1 MLTAEAERIAEIR
14 RENRGDM
21 KIFRQNSVAIYMWL
35 IVVAGTAS
43 VLYAAYSLPRG
54 IIDGYF
60 LLLTL
65 ITAVLGSRIAIRIPA
80 ISGNIT
86 LEDTFVFIAL
96 LLYGGEAAV
105 MIGALAGICSAL
117 RISRKVRTVAF
128 GSASLA
134 CSVFTTAT
142 VLKFIFGSTTN
153 LMKSGASLAIIALC
167 VMGMVQYLLHTG
179 IGSIASA
186 LKSNERLW
194 YMWSRNFLWISI
206 SYFAGAA
213 GAGFIVSSLGTVRF
227 WAFLVCIPIIV
238 IVYFSYDRYM
248 REVKASARHAEEA
261 ERRRAESE
269 RQRAEQAERHV
280 LELNNY
286 IAEQERISRVLEE
299 TKDHFRHAAFHDS
312 LTGLPNRAMF
322 TELLKAEI
330 ESSERLDG
338 HMFAVLFLDLDRFKN
353 INDSLG
359 HTHGDLLLVAF
370 AERLERTLRPVDTL
384 ARFGGDEFAIL
395 LSGMTDAT
403 DAVRVAQ
410 RIQDELSQPF
420 VLDKNS
426 AFATASI
433 GIALSSSGYDRAD
446 DILRDADIA
455 MYRAKENGKARYEV
469 FDQGMHARAV
479 SRLQLESDLR
489 QAIEQKEFCV
499 YYQPIVCLQTGRL
512 SGFEALVRWNHP
524 RRGIVS
530 PADFIPVAEET
541 GLIVPI
547 GQWVLNE
554 ACSHIR
560 QWQIDSPSHRSLSLS
575 VNLSAR
581 QVAQPDLLERI
592 KAALEASQL
601 NPHCLKLEITES
613 VVMENAEAAALMFK
627 QLRSLGVQLSIDD
640 FGTGY
645 SSLSYLHRFPLN
657 YLKIDRSFVMRLTT
671 DNDNAIVRTIST
683 LARNLGMEVIAEGVE
698 TEEQYQQLKMLG
710 CEYGQGYLFSRP
722 VENDGVE
729 HLLAQDARRDT
740 EPDINLEQHGEDVI
754 VSARL
759 VV

>member
-1 MLTAEAERIAEIR
+1 
-14 RENRGDM
+14 M
-21 KIFRQNSVAIYMWL
+21 KSLRQHSTNIYMWL
-35 IVVAGTAS
+35 IVTAGMVS
-43 VLYAAYSLPRG
+43 VLYAAITLPTG

-65 ITAVLGSRIAIRIPA
+65 ITAVLGSRIAIRIPK

-105 MIGALAGICSAL
+105 MIAALAGICSAL

-128 GSASLA
+128 ASAALA
-134 CSVFTTAT
+134 CSVFTTAA
-142 VLKFIFGSTTN
+142 VLKLTFGSTTN
-153 LMKSGASLAIIALC
+153 LLKNGASLAIIALC
-167 VMGMVQYLLHTG
+167 VMGMVQYLVHTI
-179 IGSIASA
+179 IGAISAA
-186 LKSNERLW
+186 LKNNESIWR
-194 YMWSRNFLWISI
+194 MWTRNFLWISI
-206 SYFAGAA
+206 SYFAGAG
-213 GAGFIVSSLGTVRF
+213 GAGFIVSSLGTARF
-227 WAFLVCIPIIV
+227 WAFLVCIPIII

-261 ERRRAESE
+261 ERARAELE
-269 RQRAEQAERHV
+269 HQRAEQAERHV
-280 LELNNY
+280 HELNNY

-299 TKDHFRHAAFHDS
+299 TKEHFRHAAFHDS

-330 ESSERLDG
+330 ESSSRSNG
-338 HMFAVLFLDLDRFKN
+338 HKFAVLFLDLDRFKN
-353 INDSLG
+353 VNDSLG

-395 LSGMTDAT
+395 LSGMNDAT

-420 VLDKNS
+420 MLDKNS
-426 AFATASI
+426 ASATASI

-455 MYRAKENGKARYEV
+455 MYRAKENGKARYEL

-489 QAIEQKEFCV
+489 QAIEKKEFAV
-499 YYQPIVCLQTGRL
+499 YYQPIVALPTGRL
-512 SGFEALVRWNHP
+512 AGFEALVRWNHP
-524 RRGIVS
+524 RHGLVQ
-530 PADFIPVAEET
+530 PGDFIPVAEET

-554 ACSHIR
+554 ACAQVR
-560 QWQIDSPSHRSLSLS
+560 QWQLDSPTHRALSLS

-581 QVAQPDLLERI
+581 QVAQPNLLDRI
-592 KAALEASQL
+592 KEALDNSKL

-657 YLKIDRSFVMRLTT
+657 YLKIDRSFVSRLTT

-683 LARNLGMEVIAEGVE
+683 LARNLGMEVIAEGIE

-722 VENDGVE
+722 VDNTGVQ
-729 HLLAQDARRDT
+729 HLLAQDAHRDT
-740 EPDINLEQHGEDVI
+740 EPDLNLVEATGDEAAVI
-754 VSARL
+754 YSM
-759 VV
+759 

>member
-1 MLTAEAERIAEIR
+1 MKKLTPI
-14 RENRGDM
+14 
-21 KIFRQNSVAIYMWL
+21 SVFMWS
-35 IVVAGTAS
+35 VVAAGAAA
-43 VLYAAYSLPRG
+43 VLYSAYALPHG

-60 LLLTL
+60 LLLML
-65 ITAVLGSRIAIRIPA
+65 ITAVIGSRIAIRIPQ
-80 ISGNIT
+80 INVNIT
-86 LEDTFVFIAL
+86 VDDTFVFIAL
-96 LLYGGEAAV
+96 LRYGAEAAV
-105 MIGALAGICSAL
+105 IIGALAGVCSAL

-128 GSASLA
+128 GSAALA
-134 CSVFTTAT
+134 CAVFATAS
-142 VLKFIFGSTTN
+142 VLKYTFGATAGLLT
-153 LMKSGASLAIIALC
+153 SGASLAIIALC
-167 VMGMVQYLLHTG
+167 LMGMIQYMVHTG
-179 IGSIASA
+179 LGATATA
-186 LKSNERLW
+186 LKAGESIWR
-194 YMWSRNFLWISI
+194 MWSRNFLWISI

-213 GAGFIVSSLGTVRF
+213 GAGFIVSSLGTTRL
-227 WAFLVCIPIIV
+227 WAFLICIPIII

-261 ERRRAESE
+261 ERARAELE
-269 RQRAEQAERHV
+269 HQRAEQAEKHV
-280 LELNNY
+280 QELNNY

-299 TKDHFRHAAFHDS
+299 TKEHFRHAAFHDS

-330 ESSERLDG
+330 ESSSHRDA

-395 LSGMTDAT
+395 ITGMADAT
-403 DAVRVAQ
+403 DAVRIAQ
-410 RIQDELSQPF
+410 RIQEELSEPF

-433 GIALSSSGYDRAD
+433 GIALSSSGYDRPE

-455 MYRAKENGKARYEV
+455 MYRAKENGKARYEM
-469 FDQGMHARAV
+469 FDHGMHARAV

-489 QAIEQKEFCV
+489 QAIENKEFCV
-499 YYQPIVCLQTGRL
+499 YYQPIVSLETGRL
-512 SGFEALVRWNHP
+512 AGFEALVRWNHP
-524 RRGIVS
+524 RRGLVS

-554 ACSHIR
+554 ACVHVR
-560 QWQIDSPSHRSLSLS
+560 QWQLDSPSHRALSLS

-581 QVAQPDLLERI
+581 QVAQPDLLDRI
-592 KAALEASQL
+592 KEALAASKL

-613 VVMENAEAAALMFK
+613 VVMENAEAAVLMFK

-657 YLKIDRSFVMRLTT
+657 YLKIDRSFVTRLTT

-683 LARNLGMEVIAEGVE
+683 LARNLGMEVIAEGIE
-698 TEEQYQQLKMLG
+698 TEEQHQQLKMLG
-710 CEYGQGYLFSRP
+710 CEYGQGFLFSRP
-722 VENDGVE
+722 VNNDRVP
-729 HLLAQDARRDT
+729 HLLAQDAQRDLD
-740 EPDINLEQHGEDVI
+740 PDLNLDHAEDK
-754 VSARL
+754 VSVAYSM
-759 VV
+759 

>member
-1 MLTAEAERIAEIR
+1 
-14 RENRGDM
+14 
-21 KIFRQNSVAIYMWL
+21 MWL
-35 IVVAGTAS
+35 VVAVGATIS
-43 VLYAAYSLPRG
+43 VYSALTIPPAT
-54 IIDGYF
+54 IDGYF

-65 ITAVLGSRIAIRIPA
+65 VTAVIGSRIAIRIPQTNV
-80 ISGNIT
+80 NIT
-86 LEDTFVFIAL
+86 VDDTFVFIAL

-128 GSASLA
+128 GSAALA
-134 CSVFTTAT
+134 CAVYTTAA
-142 VLKFIFGSTTN
+142 VLKVALGPTPTLLN
-153 LMKSGASLAIIALC
+153 SGPSVAITALC
-167 VMGMVQYLLHTG
+167 LMGLVQYLVHTG
-179 IGSIASA
+179 IGASASA
-186 LKSNERLW
+186 LKANESIWL
-194 YMWSRNFLWISI
+194 MWRRNFLWMSI

-213 GAGFIVSSLGTVRF
+213 GAGFIVSSLGTARF
-227 WAFLVCIPIIV
+227 WAFLICIPIII

-248 REVKASARHAEEA
+248 REVKASARQAEEA
-261 ERRRAESE
+261 ERARAEIE
-269 RQRAEQAERHV
+269 RERAEQAERHV
-280 LELNNY
+280 HELNNY

-299 TKDHFRHAAFHDS
+299 TKEHFRHAAFHDS

-330 ESSERLDG
+330 ETHKRLDD

-410 RIQDELSQPF
+410 RIQEELTQPF
-420 VLDKNS
+420 SLDKNS

-433 GIALSSSGYDRAD
+433 GIALSSTGYERPE

-455 MYRAKENGKARYEV
+455 MYRAKENGKARYEM
-469 FDQGMHARAV
+469 FDHGMHARAV

-489 QAIEQKEFCV
+489 QAIEKEEFCV
-499 YYQPIVCLQTGRL
+499 YYQPIVSLQTGRL
-512 SGFEALVRWNHP
+512 AGFEALVRWNHP
-524 RRGIVS
+524 RHGLVS

-547 GQWVLNE
+547 GEWVLNE
-554 ACSHIR
+554 ACTRIR
-560 QWQIDSPSHRSLSLS
+560 QWQLNSPSHRSLGLS

-581 QVAQPDLLERI
+581 QVAQPDLLEWI
-592 KAALEASQL
+592 KKALDKSKL
-601 NPHCLKLEITES
+601 SPNCLKLEITES

-657 YLKIDRSFVMRLTT
+657 YLKIDRSFVTRLTE
-671 DNDNAIVRTIST
+671 NDNAIVRTIST
-683 LARNLGMEVIAEGVE
+683 LARNLGMEVIAEGIE
-698 TEEQYQQLKMLG
+698 TEEQYQQLKALG
-710 CEYGQGYLFSRP
+710 CEFGQGYLFSRP
-722 VENDGVE
+722 VDNRAVL
-729 HLLAQDARRDT
+729 HLLAQDARRDA
-740 EPDINLEQHGEDVI
+740 EPVLNLDPDSEDAATLAY
-754 VSARL
+754 SM
-759 VV
+759 

>member
-1 MLTAEAERIAEIR
+1 MWTVVTAGAAC
-14 RENRGDM
+14 
-21 KIFRQNSVAIYMWL
+21 
-35 IVVAGTAS
+35 
-43 VLYAAYSLPRG
+43 VLYATYKLQVG
-54 IIDGYF
+54 VIDGYF

-65 ITAVLGSRIAIRIPA
+65 ITAVLGSRIAIRIPK
-80 ISGNIT
+80 ISANIT

-105 MIGALAGICSAL
+105 MIGALAGICAAL

-128 GSASLA
+128 GSSALA
-134 CSVFTTAT
+134 VSVMTTAT
-142 VLKFIFGSTTN
+142 VLKLVFGSTTN
-153 LMKSGASLAIIALC
+153 LLNNGSSMAIISLC
-167 VMGMVQYLLHTG
+167 VMGLVQYLVHTG
-179 IGSIASA
+179 LGSIASA
-186 LKSNERLW
+186 LKVGESLW
-194 YMWSRNFLWISI
+194 HMWTRNFLWISI

-213 GAGFIVSSLGTVRF
+213 GAGFIVSSLGTARF
-227 WAFLVCIPIIV
+227 WAFLICIPIIV

-261 ERRRAESE
+261 ERARAELE
-269 RQRAEQAERHV
+269 HQRAEQAEKHV
-280 LELNNY
+280 QELNNY

-299 TKDHFRHAAFHDS
+299 TKEHFRHAAFHDS

-330 ESSERLDG
+330 ESSNRRND

-370 AERLERTLRPVDTL
+370 AERLERTLRPIDTL

-433 GIALSSSGYDRAD
+433 GIALSSSGYDRPD

-455 MYRAKENGKARYEV
+455 MYRAKENGKARYEL
-469 FDQGMHARAV
+469 FDHGMHARAV

-499 YYQPIVCLQTGRL
+499 YYQPIISLQTGRL
-512 SGFEALVRWNHP
+512 AGFEALVRWNHP
-524 RRGIVS
+524 RRGLVA

-554 ACSHIR
+554 ACAQVR

-581 QVAQPDLLERI
+581 QVAQPDLLQRI
-592 KAALEASQL
+592 KDALETSKL

-613 VVMENAEAAALMFK
+613 VVMENAEAAAQMFK

-683 LARNLGMEVIAEGVE
+683 LARNLGMEVIAEGIE
-698 TEEQYQQLKMLG
+698 TEEQFQQLKMLG

-722 VENDGVE
+722 VGNDGVE
-729 HLLAQDARRDT
+729 HLLAQDSKRDR
-740 EPDINLEQHGEDVI
+740 EIDLNLDQTADEF
-754 VSARL
+754 S
-759 VV
+759 VVYSM

>member
-1 MLTAEAERIAEIR
+1 
-14 RENRGDM
+14 
-21 KIFRQNSVAIYMWL
+21 MWT
-35 IVVAGTAS
+35 VVAGGAAAC
-43 VLYAAYSLPRG
+43 LYAAYTLPHG
-54 IIDGYF
+54 IVDEYF

-65 ITAVLGSRIAIRIPA
+65 VTAVIGSRIAIRIPQ
-80 ISGNIT
+80 INLNIT
-86 LEDTFVFIAL
+86 VDDTFVFIAL
-96 LLYGGEAAV
+96 LIYGGESAV
-105 MIGALAGICSAL
+105 LIGALTGVCSAL
-117 RISRKVRTVAF
+117 RISRKPRTVAF
-128 GSASLA
+128 GGGAVA
-134 CSVFTTAT
+134 CAVFITAA
-142 VLKFIFGSTTN
+142 VLTLTFGSPTA
-153 LMKSGASLAIIALC
+153 LFSFGPSMAIIGLC
-167 VMGMVQYLLHTG
+167 LMGVVQYLAHTG
-179 IGSIASA
+179 MGAMASA
-186 LKSNERLW
+186 LKANESLW

-213 GAGFIVSSLGTVRF
+213 GAGFIVSSIGTARF
-227 WAFLVCIPIIV
+227 WAFLVCIPIII

-261 ERRRAESE
+261 ERARAEAE
-269 RQRAEQAERHV
+269 HERAEQAERHV
-280 LELNNY
+280 QELNAY

-299 TKDHFRHAAFHDS
+299 TKEHFRHAAFHDS

-322 TELLKAEI
+322 TELLKAEM
-330 ESSERLDG
+330 ESSKRRNDHL
-338 HMFAVLFLDLDRFKN
+338 FAVLFLDLDRFKN

-370 AERLERTLRPVDTL
+370 AERLERALRPVDTL

-395 LSGMTDAT
+395 LSGMHDAT

-410 RIQDELSQPF
+410 RISEELSQPF

-433 GIALSSSGYDRAD
+433 GIALSSSGYDRPE
-446 DILRDADIA
+446 DILRDADTA

-469 FDQGMHARAV
+469 FDHAMHARAV

-489 QAIEQKEFCV
+489 QAVEQKEFCV
-499 YYQPIVCLQTGRL
+499 YYQPIVSLETGRL
-512 SGFEALVRWNHP
+512 AGFEALVRWNHP
-524 RRGIVS
+524 RRGLVS

-547 GQWVLNE
+547 GEWVLLE
-554 ACSHIR
+554 ACKHIR
-560 QWQIDSPSHRSLSLS
+560 ECQTAFPSHRSLSLS

-581 QVAQPDLLERI
+581 QVAQSDLLDRI
-592 KAALEASQL
+592 KEALAISKL

-657 YLKIDRSFVMRLTT
+657 YLKIDRSFVSRLTT

-683 LARNLGMEVIAEGVE
+683 LARNLGMEVIAEGIE
-698 TEEQYQQLKMLG
+698 TEEQYQQLRMLG
-710 CEYGQGYLFSRP
+710 CEYGQGYLFSQP
-722 VENDGVE
+722 VHQEGVL
-729 HLLAQDARRDT
+729 HLLWQDAHRDENPGLDLPSTRT
-740 EPDINLEQHGEDVI
+740 EEDVAPAY
-754 VSARL
+754 SM
-759 VV
+759 

>member
-1 MLTAEAERIAEIR
+1 M
-14 RENRGDM
+14 
-21 KIFRQNSVAIYMWL
+21 SVYMWT
-35 IVVAGTAS
+35 VVTAGAAC
-43 VLYAAYSLPRG
+43 VLYATYKLQVG
-54 IIDGYF
+54 VIDGYF

-65 ITAVLGSRIAIRIPA
+65 ITAVLGSRIAIRIPK
-80 ISGNIT
+80 ISANIT

-105 MIGALAGICSAL
+105 MIGALAGICAAL

-128 GSASLA
+128 GSSALA
-134 CSVFTTAT
+134 VSVMTTAT
-142 VLKFIFGSTTN
+142 VLKLVFGSTTN
-153 LMKSGASLAIIALC
+153 LLNNGSSMAIISLC
-167 VMGMVQYLLHTG
+167 VMGLVQYLVHTG
-179 IGSIASA
+179 LGSIASA
-186 LKSNERLW
+186 LKVGESLW
-194 YMWSRNFLWISI
+194 HMWTRNFLWISI

-213 GAGFIVSSLGTVRF
+213 GAGFIVSSLGTARF
-227 WAFLVCIPIIV
+227 WAFLICIPIIV

-261 ERRRAESE
+261 ERARAELE
-269 RQRAEQAERHV
+269 HQRAEQAEKHV
-280 LELNNY
+280 QELNNY

-299 TKDHFRHAAFHDS
+299 TKEHFRHAAFHDS

-330 ESSERLDG
+330 ESSNRRND

-370 AERLERTLRPVDTL
+370 AERLERTLRPIDTL

-395 LSGMTDAT
+395 LSGMTDAP

-433 GIALSSSGYDRAD
+433 GIALSSSGYDRPD

-455 MYRAKENGKARYEV
+455 MYRAKENGKARYEL
-469 FDQGMHARAV
+469 FDHGMHARAV

-499 YYQPIVCLQTGRL
+499 YYQPIISLQTGRL
-512 SGFEALVRWNHP
+512 AGFEALVRWNHP
-524 RRGIVS
+524 RRGLVA

-554 ACSHIR
+554 ACAQVR

-581 QVAQPDLLERI
+581 QVAQPDLLQRI
-592 KAALEASQL
+592 KDALETSKL

-613 VVMENAEAAALMFK
+613 VVMENAEAAAQMFK

-683 LARNLGMEVIAEGVE
+683 LARNLGMEVIAEGIE
-698 TEEQYQQLKMLG
+698 TEEQFQQLKMLG

-722 VENDGVE
+722 VSNDGVE
-729 HLLAQDARRDT
+729 HLLAQDSKRDR
-740 EPDINLEQHGEDVI
+740 EIDLNLDQTADEF
-754 VSARL
+754 S
-759 VV
+759 VVYSM

>member
-1 MLTAEAERIAEIR
+1 MWTVVTAGAAC
-14 RENRGDM
+14 
-21 KIFRQNSVAIYMWL
+21 
-35 IVVAGTAS
+35 
-43 VLYAAYSLPRG
+43 VLYATYKLQVG
-54 IIDGYF
+54 VIDGYF

-65 ITAVLGSRIAIRIPA
+65 ITAVLGSRIAIRIPK
-80 ISGNIT
+80 ISANIT

-105 MIGALAGICSAL
+105 MIGALAGICAAL

-128 GSASLA
+128 GSSALA
-134 CSVFTTAT
+134 VSVMTTAT
-142 VLKFIFGSTTN
+142 VLKLVFGSTTN
-153 LMKSGASLAIIALC
+153 LLNNGSSMAIISLC
-167 VMGMVQYLLHTG
+167 VMGLVQYLVHTG
-179 IGSIASA
+179 LGSIASA
-186 LKSNERLW
+186 LKVGESLW
-194 YMWSRNFLWISI
+194 HMWTRNFLWISI

-213 GAGFIVSSLGTVRF
+213 GAGFIVSSLGTARF
-227 WAFLVCIPIIV
+227 WAFLICIPIIV

-261 ERRRAESE
+261 ERARAELE
-269 RQRAEQAERHV
+269 HQRAEQAEKHV
-280 LELNNY
+280 QELNNY

-299 TKDHFRHAAFHDS
+299 TKEHFRHAAFHDS

-330 ESSERLDG
+330 ESSNRRND

-370 AERLERTLRPVDTL
+370 AERLERTLRPIDTL

-433 GIALSSSGYDRAD
+433 GIALSSSGYDRPD

-455 MYRAKENGKARYEV
+455 MYRAKENGKARYEL
-469 FDQGMHARAV
+469 FDHGMHARAV

-499 YYQPIVCLQTGRL
+499 YYQPIISLQTGRL
-512 SGFEALVRWNHP
+512 AGFEALVRWNHP
-524 RRGIVS
+524 RRGLVA

-554 ACSHIR
+554 ACVQVR

-581 QVAQPDLLERI
+581 QVAQPDLLQRI
-592 KAALEASQL
+592 KDALETSKL

-613 VVMENAEAAALMFK
+613 VVMENAEAAAQMFK

-683 LARNLGMEVIAEGVE
+683 LARNLGMEVIAEGIE
-698 TEEQYQQLKMLG
+698 TEEQFQQLKMLG

-722 VENDGVE
+722 VSNDGVE
-729 HLLAQDARRDT
+729 HLLAQDSKRDR
-740 EPDINLEQHGEDVI
+740 EIDLNLDQTADEF
-754 VSARL
+754 S
-759 VV
+759 VVYSM

>member
-1 MLTAEAERIAEIR
+1 
-14 RENRGDM
+14 
-21 KIFRQNSVAIYMWL
+21 
-35 IVVAGTAS
+35 
-43 VLYAAYSLPRG
+43 
-54 IIDGYF
+54 
-60 LLLTL
+60 
-65 ITAVLGSRIAIRIPA
+65 
-80 ISGNIT
+80 
-86 LEDTFVFIAL
+86 
-96 LLYGGEAAV
+96 
-105 MIGALAGICSAL
+105 
-117 RISRKVRTVAF
+117 
-128 GSASLA
+128 
-134 CSVFTTAT
+134 
-142 VLKFIFGSTTN
+142 
-153 LMKSGASLAIIALC
+153 
-167 VMGMVQYLLHTG
+167 
-179 IGSIASA
+179 
-186 LKSNERLW
+186 
-194 YMWSRNFLWISI
+194 
-206 SYFAGAA
+206 
-213 GAGFIVSSLGTVRF
+213 
-227 WAFLVCIPIIV
+227 
-238 IVYFSYDRYM
+238 
-248 REVKASARHAEEA
+248 
-261 ERRRAESE
+261 
-269 RQRAEQAERHV
+269 
-280 LELNNY
+280 
-286 IAEQERISRVLEE
+286 QERISRVLEE
-299 TKDHFRHAAFHDS
+299 TKEHFRHAAFHDS

-330 ESSERLDG
+330 ESSKRLKD

-370 AERLERTLRPVDTL
+370 AERLEKALRPVDTL

-403 DAVRVAQ
+403 DTVRVAQ

-433 GIALSSSGYDRAD
+433 GIALSSSGYDRPE
-446 DILRDADIA
+446 DILRDADTA
-455 MYRAKENGKARYEV
+455 MYRAKENGKARYEL
-469 FDQGMHARAV
+469 FDHGMHARAV

-489 QAIEQKEFCV
+489 QAVEQKQFTV
-499 YYQPIVCLQTGRL
+499 YYQPIVNLQTGRL

-524 RRGIVS
+524 RRGLVS
-530 PADFIPVAEET
+530 PLDFIPVAEET

-554 ACSHIR
+554 ACKHIR
-560 QWQIDSPSHRSLSLS
+560 QCQIYSPSHRSLSLS

-581 QVAQPDLLERI
+581 QVAQPDLLEQI
-592 KAALEASQL
+592 KKALETSKL

-683 LARNLGMEVIAEGVE
+683 LARNLGMEVIAEGIE

-722 VENDGVE
+722 VDNDGVR
-729 HLLAQDARRDT
+729 HLLTQDAKRDL
-740 EPDINLEQHGEDVI
+740 EPDLDLAQTTDDK
-754 VSARL
+754 VSVTYAM
-759 VV
+759 

>member
-1 MLTAEAERIAEIR
+1 
-14 RENRGDM
+14 M
-21 KIFRQNSVAIYMWL
+21 KKPTPITVYMWT
-35 IVVAGTAS
+35 VVAAGAACC
-43 VLYAAYSLPRG
+43 LYAAYTLPRG
-54 IIDGYF
+54 IIDGY
-60 LLLTL
+60 LLLLML
-65 ITAVLGSRIAIRIPA
+65 ITAVIGSRIAIRIPQ
-80 ISGNIT
+80 INVNIT
-86 LEDTFVFIAL
+86 VDDTFVFIAML
-96 LLYGGEAAV
+96 HYGGEAAV
-105 MIGALAGICSAL
+105 IIGALAGVCSAL
-117 RISRKVRTVAF
+117 RISRRVRTVAF
-128 GSASLA
+128 GSAALA
-134 CSVFTTAT
+134 CAVFATAM
-142 VLKFIFGSTTN
+142 VLKLAFGSTTGLLKN
-153 LMKSGASLAIIALC
+153 EASLAIIALC
-167 VMGMVQYLLHTG
+167 LMGMVQYLVHTG
-179 IGSIASA
+179 LGATASA
-186 LKSNERLW
+186 LKANVSVW
-194 YMWSRNFLWISI
+194 HMWSRNFLWISI

-213 GAGFIVSSLGTVRF
+213 GAGFIVSSLGTARF
-227 WAFLVCIPIIV
+227 WAFLVCIPIII

-261 ERRRAESE
+261 ERARAELE
-269 RQRAEQAERHV
+269 HQRAEQAEKHV
-280 LELNNY
+280 QELNNY

-299 TKDHFRHAAFHDS
+299 TKEHFRHAAFHDS

-330 ESSERLDG
+330 ESSSRSTD
-338 HMFAVLFLDLDRFKN
+338 HTFAVLFLDLDRFKN

-433 GIALSSSGYDRAD
+433 GIAFSSSGYDRPD

-469 FDQGMHARAV
+469 FDHGMHARAV

-489 QAIEQKEFCV
+489 QAIENKEFCV
-499 YYQPIVCLQTGRL
+499 YYQPIVSLQTGRL
-512 SGFEALVRWNHP
+512 AGFEALVRWNHP
-524 RRGIVS
+524 RRGLVS

-554 ACSHIR
+554 ACAHVR

-581 QVAQPDLLERI
+581 QVAQPDLLDRI
-592 KAALEASQL
+592 KAALETSKL

-657 YLKIDRSFVMRLTT
+657 YLKIDRSFVTRLTT

-683 LARNLGMEVIAEGVE
+683 LARNLGMEVIAEGIE

-710 CEYGQGYLFSRP
+710 CEYGQGFLFSRP
-722 VENDGVE
+722 VDNASVR
-729 HLLAQDARRDT
+729 HLLTQDARRDL
-740 EPDINLEQHGEDVI
+740 EPDLNLNHTEDD
-754 VSARL
+754 VSVAYSM
-759 VV
+759 

>member
-1 MLTAEAERIAEIR
+1 MWSI
-14 RENRGDM
+14 
-21 KIFRQNSVAIYMWL
+21 VA
-35 IVVAGTAS
+35 AGTAL
-43 VLYAAYSLPRG
+43 VLYSAVTLPAG

-65 ITAVLGSRIAIRIPA
+65 VTAVIGSRIAIRIPR
-80 ISGNIT
+80 INLNIT
-86 LEDTFVFIAL
+86 VDDTFVFITL
-96 LLYGGEAAV
+96 LLYGGQAAV
-105 MIGALAGICSAL
+105 ILGALAGICSAL

-128 GSASLA
+128 GSGALA
-134 CSVFTTAT
+134 CAVFATAT
-142 VLKFIFGSTTN
+142 VLKLAFGSTTN
-153 LMKSGASLAIIALC
+153 LLNSGASFATIALC
-167 VMGMVQYLLHTG
+167 LMGLVQYLVHTG
-179 IGSIASA
+179 IGATASA
-186 LKSNERLW
+186 LRANESIW
-194 YMWSRNFLWISI
+194 HMWSRNFLWISI

-213 GAGFIVSSLGTVRF
+213 GAGFIVNSLGTTRF
-227 WAFLVCIPIIV
+227 WAFLVCIPIII

-261 ERRRAESE
+261 ERARAELE
-269 RQRAEQAERHV
+269 HQRAEQAEKHV
-280 LELNNY
+280 AELNNY

-299 TKDHFRHAAFHDS
+299 TKEHFRHAAFHDS

-330 ESSERLDG
+330 ESSNRRNEY
-338 HMFAVLFLDLDRFKN
+338 MFAVLFLDLDRFKN

-410 RIQDELSQPF
+410 RIQDELNQPF

-426 AFATASI
+426 ASATASI

-469 FDQGMHARAV
+469 FDHGMHARAV

-499 YYQPIVCLQTGRL
+499 YYQPIVSLQTGRL
-512 SGFEALVRWNHP
+512 AGFEALVRWNHP
-524 RRGIVS
+524 RRGLVS
-530 PADFIPVAEET
+530 PVDFIPVAEET

-554 ACSHIR
+554 ACAHVR

-581 QVAQPDLLERI
+581 QVAQPDLLNRI
-592 KAALEASQL
+592 KEALETSRL

-613 VVMENAEAAALMFK
+613 VVMENAEAAAQMFK

-657 YLKIDRSFVMRLTT
+657 YLKIDRSFVSRLTT

-683 LARNLGMEVIAEGVE
+683 LARNLGMEVIAEGIE
-698 TEEQYQQLKMLG
+698 TEEQFQQLKILG

-722 VENDGVE
+722 VGNEGVE
-729 HLLAQDARRDT
+729 HLLAQDSRRDT
-740 EPDINLEQHGEDVI
+740 ESDLNLDHLEDEFSVAY
-754 VSARL
+754 SM
-759 VV
+759 

>member
-1 MLTAEAERIAEIR
+1 
-14 RENRGDM
+14 M
-21 KIFRQNSVAIYMWL
+21 KSLRQHSASIYMWA
-35 IVVAGTAS
+35 VVAAGLGC
-43 VLYAAYSLPRG
+43 VLYSAFTLPHG

-65 ITAVLGSRIAIRIPA
+65 VTAVIGSRIAIRIPQ
-80 ISGNIT
+80 INVNIT
-86 LEDTFVFIAL
+86 VDDTFVFIAL

-128 GSASLA
+128 GSAALA
-134 CSVFTTAT
+134 CAVLATAT
-142 VLKFIFGSTTN
+142 VLKFAFGSTTHLVN
-153 LMKSGASLAIIALC
+153 SGASLAIMALC
-167 VMGMVQYLLHTG
+167 VMGLVQYLVHTILG
-179 IGSIASA
+179 ATATA
-186 LKSNERLW
+186 LKNNESVWR
-194 YMWSRNFLWISI
+194 MWTRNFLWMSI
-206 SYFAGAA
+206 SYFVGAG
-213 GAGFIVSSLGTVRF
+213 GAGFIVNSLGTARF
-227 WAFLVCIPIIV
+227 WAFLVCIPIII

-261 ERRRAESE
+261 ERARAELE
-269 RQRAEQAERHV
+269 HQRAEQAERHV

-330 ESSERLDG
+330 ESSNRRDD
-338 HMFAVLFLDLDRFKN
+338 HQFAVLFLDLDRFKN

-370 AERLERTLRPVDTL
+370 AERLERALRPVDTL

-395 LSGMTDAT
+395 LSGMVDAT

-420 VLDKNS
+420 VLYKNS

-433 GIALSSSGYDRAD
+433 GIALSSSGYDRPD
-446 DILRDADIA
+446 DILRDADTA
-455 MYRAKENGKARYEV
+455 MYRAKENGKARYEL

-489 QAIEQKEFCV
+489 QAIENKEFAV
-499 YYQPIVCLQTGRL
+499 YYQPIVALPTGRL
-512 SGFEALVRWNHP
+512 AGFEALVRWNHP
-524 RRGIVS
+524 RRGLVS
-530 PADFIPVAEET
+530 PGDFIPVAEET

-554 ACSHIR
+554 ACAQVR
-560 QWQIDSPSHRSLSLS
+560 QWQLDSPSHRSLSLS

-581 QVAQPDLLERI
+581 QVAQPDLLDRI
-592 KAALEASQL
+592 KEALATSRL

-657 YLKIDRSFVMRLTT
+657 YLKIDRSFVSRLTT

-683 LARNLGMEVIAEGVE
+683 LARNLGMEVIAEGIE

-722 VENDGVE
+722 VDSKSVH
-729 HLLAQDARRDT
+729 HLLAQDAHRDA
-740 EPDINLEQHGEDVI
+740 EPDLNLAEATSDEVALI
-754 VSARL
+754 YSM
-759 VV
+759 

>member
-1 MLTAEAERIAEIR
+1 
-14 RENRGDM
+14 M
-21 KIFRQNSVAIYMWL
+21 KSLRQHSTGIYMWA
-35 IVVAGTAS
+35 VVAAGAACC
-43 VLYAAYSLPRG
+43 LYAAVTLPAG

-60 LLLTL
+60 LLLML
-65 ITAVLGSRIAIRIPA
+65 VTAVIGSRIAIRIPR
-80 ISGNIT
+80 SNVNIT
-86 LEDTFVFIAL
+86 VDDTFLFIAL

-105 MIGALAGICSAL
+105 ITGALAGVCSAL

-128 GSASLA
+128 GSAALA
-134 CSVFTTAT
+134 CAVFATAT
-142 VLKFIFGSTTN
+142 ALRLAFGSTTTLLN
-153 LMKSGASLAIIALC
+153 GELSLAVIALC
-167 VMGMVQYLLHTG
+167 LMALVQYLVHTG
-179 IGSIASA
+179 LGATASA
-186 LKSNERLW
+186 FKANESIWR
-194 YMWSRNFLWISI
+194 MWTRNFLWMSI

-213 GAGFIVSSLGTVRF
+213 AAGFIVNSLGTARF
-227 WAFLVCIPIIV
+227 WAFLVCIPIII

-261 ERRRAESE
+261 ERARAESE
-269 RQRAEQAERHV
+269 HERAEQAERHV
-280 LELNNY
+280 QELNNY

-299 TKDHFRHAAFHDS
+299 TKEHFRHAAFHDS

-330 ESSERLDG
+330 ESSKRRNDHL
-338 HMFAVLFLDLDRFKN
+338 FAVLFLDLDRFKN

-370 AERLERTLRPVDTL
+370 AERLERALRPVDTL

-395 LSGMTDAT
+395 LSGMSDAT

-410 RIQDELSQPF
+410 RIHDELTKPF

-433 GIALSSSGYDRAD
+433 GIALSSSGYDRPE
-446 DILRDADIA
+446 DILRDADTA

-469 FDQGMHARAV
+469 FDHGMHAKAV

-489 QAIEQKEFCV
+489 QAIEEKQFCV
-499 YYQPIVCLQTGRL
+499 YYQPIVSLQTGRL

-524 RRGIVS
+524 RRGLVS

-547 GQWVLNE
+547 GEWVLHQ
-554 ACSHIR
+554 ACAQVR
-560 QWQIDSPSHRSLSLS
+560 QWQLDSPSHRSLSLS

-581 QVAQPDLLERI
+581 QVAQTDLLDRI
-592 KAALEASQL
+592 KDAFETSKL

-613 VVMENAEAAALMFK
+613 VVMENAEAATLMFK

-683 LARNLGMEVIAEGVE
+683 LARNLGMEVIAEGIE

-722 VENDGVE
+722 VDNKGVLN
-729 HLLAQDARRDT
+729 LLAQDAKRDAD
-740 EPDINLEQHGEDVI
+740 PDVDLAMASEDE
-754 VSARL
+754 VSL
-759 VV
+759 VYSM

>member
-1 MLTAEAERIAEIR
+1 
-14 RENRGDM
+14 
-21 KIFRQNSVAIYMWL
+21 MWT
-35 IVVAGTAS
+35 VVAGGAAAC
-43 VLYAAYSLPRG
+43 LYAAYTLPRG
-54 IIDGYF
+54 IVDGYF

-65 ITAVLGSRIAIRIPA
+65 VTAVIGSRIAIRIPQ
-80 ISGNIT
+80 INLNIT
-86 LEDTFVFIAL
+86 VDDTFVFIAL
-96 LLYGGEAAV
+96 LIYGGESAV
-105 MIGALAGICSAL
+105 LIGALTGVCSAL
-117 RISRKVRTVAF
+117 RISRKARTVAF
-128 GSASLA
+128 GGGAVA
-134 CSVFTTAT
+134 CAVFITAT
-142 VLKFIFGSTTN
+142 VLTLTFGSPTA
-153 LMKSGASLAIIALC
+153 LFSFGPSMAIIGLC
-167 VMGMVQYLLHTG
+167 LMGVVQYLAHTG
-179 IGSIASA
+179 MGAAASA
-186 LKSNERLW
+186 LKANESLW

-213 GAGFIVSSLGTVRF
+213 GAGFIVSSLGTARF
-227 WAFLVCIPIIV
+227 WAFLVCIPIII

-261 ERRRAESE
+261 ERARAEAE
-269 RQRAEQAERHV
+269 HERAEQAERHV
-280 LELNNY
+280 QELNAY

-299 TKDHFRHAAFHDS
+299 TKEHFRHAAFHDS

-322 TELLKAEI
+322 TELLKAEM
-330 ESSERLDG
+330 DG
-338 HMFAVLFLDLDRFKN
+338 SKRRKDHLFAVLFLDLDRFKN

-370 AERLERTLRPVDTL
+370 AERLERALRPIDTL

-395 LSGMTDAT
+395 LSGMHDAT

-410 RIQDELSQPF
+410 RISEELSQPF

-433 GIALSSSGYDRAD
+433 GIALSSSGYDRPE
-446 DILRDADIA
+446 DILRDADTA

-469 FDQGMHARAV
+469 FDHAMHARAV

-489 QAIEQKEFCV
+489 QAVEQKEFCV
-499 YYQPIVCLQTGRL
+499 YYQPIVSLETGRL
-512 SGFEALVRWNHP
+512 AGLEALVRWNHP
-524 RRGIVS
+524 RRGLVS

-547 GQWVLNE
+547 GEWVLLE
-554 ACSHIR
+554 ACKHIR
-560 QWQIDSPSHRSLSLS
+560 ECQTAFPSHRSLSLS

-581 QVAQPDLLERI
+581 QVAQSDLLDRI
-592 KAALEASQL
+592 KEALAISKL

-657 YLKIDRSFVMRLTT
+657 YLKIDRSFVSRLTT

-683 LARNLGMEVIAEGVE
+683 LARNLGMEVIAEGIE
-698 TEEQYQQLKMLG
+698 TEEQYQQLRMLG
-710 CEYGQGYLFSRP
+710 CEYGQGYLFSHP
-722 VENDGVE
+722 VNHDGVL
-729 HLLAQDARRDT
+729 HLLAQDAHRDENPALDLPST
-740 EPDINLEQHGEDVI
+740 
-754 VSARL
+754 
-759 VV
+759 

>member
-1 MLTAEAERIAEIR
+1 
-14 RENRGDM
+14 
-21 KIFRQNSVAIYMWL
+21 MWS
-35 IVVAGTAS
+35 IVGVGTAL
-43 VLYAAYSLPRG
+43 VLYSAVTLPAG
-54 IIDGYF
+54 IVDGYF

-65 ITAVLGSRIAIRIPA
+65 ITAVIGSHIAIRIPR
-80 ISGNIT
+80 INVNIT
-86 LEDTFVFIAL
+86 VEDTFVFIAL
-96 LLYGGEAAV
+96 LLYGGQAAV
-105 MIGALAGICSAL
+105 ILGALTGICCAL

-128 GSASLA
+128 GSGALA
-134 CSVFTTAT
+134 CAVFATGT
-142 VLKFIFGSTTN
+142 VLRFTFGSTTDLLN
-153 LMKSGASLAIIALC
+153 GGASLAIIALC
-167 VMGMVQYLLHTG
+167 LMGLVQYLVHTG
-179 IGSIASA
+179 IGATASA
-186 LKSNERLW
+186 LKANESIWR
-194 YMWSRNFLWISI
+194 MWSRNFLWMSI

-213 GAGFIVSSLGTVRF
+213 GAGFIVNSLGTTRF
-227 WAFLVCIPIIV
+227 WAFLVSIPIII

-261 ERRRAESE
+261 ERARAELE
-269 RQRAEQAERHV
+269 HQRAEQAEKHV
-280 LELNNY
+280 AELNNY

-299 TKDHFRHAAFHDS
+299 TKEHFRHAAFHDS

-330 ESSERLDG
+330 ESSKRRGE

-370 AERLERTLRPVDTL
+370 AERLERTLRPIDTL

-395 LSGMTDAT
+395 LSGMSDAT

-433 GIALSSSGYDRAD
+433 GIALSSSGYDRPD

-469 FDQGMHARAV
+469 FDHGMHARAV

-489 QAIEQKEFCV
+489 QAIERNEFCV
-499 YYQPIVCLQTGRL
+499 YYQPIVSLETGRL
-512 SGFEALVRWNHP
+512 AGFEALVRWNHP
-524 RRGIVS
+524 RRGLVS

-547 GQWVLNE
+547 GEWVLNE
-554 ACSHIR
+554 ACARVR

-581 QVAQPDLLERI
+581 QVAQPDLLNRI
-592 KAALEASQL
+592 KEALENSKL
-601 NPHCLKLEITES
+601 NSHCLKLEITES
-613 VVMENAEAAALMFK
+613 VVMENAEAAAQMFK

-657 YLKIDRSFVMRLTT
+657 YLKIDRSFVSRLTT

-683 LARNLGMEVIAEGVE
+683 LARNLGMEVIAEGIE
-698 TEEQYQQLKMLG
+698 TEEQFQQLKMLG

-722 VENDGVE
+722 VANEGVD
-729 HLLAQDARRDT
+729 HLLSQDSKRDI
-740 EPDINLEQHGEDVI
+740 EPELNLDHSEDELSI
-754 VSARL
+754 VYSM
-759 VV
+759 

>member
-1 MLTAEAERIAEIR
+1 
-14 RENRGDM
+14 
-21 KIFRQNSVAIYMWL
+21 MWT
-35 IVVAGTAS
+35 VVAAGIAS
-43 VLYAAYSLPRG
+43 CLYAAYTLPRG
-54 IIDGYF
+54 VIDGYF
-60 LLLTL
+60 LLLML
-65 ITAVLGSRIAIRIPA
+65 VTAVIGSRIAIRIPQ
-80 ISGNIT
+80 INVNIT
-86 LEDTFVFIAL
+86 VDDTFVFIAL

-105 MIGALAGICSAL
+105 ITGALAGICAAL
-117 RISRKVRTVAF
+117 RISRKPRTVAY
-128 GSASLA
+128 GSAALA
-134 CSVFTTAT
+134 CSVFITAT
-142 VLKFIFGSTTN
+142 VLKLAFGSTTG
-153 LMKSGASLAIIALC
+153 LLQHGGSAGIIALC
-167 VMGMVQYLLHTG
+167 VMGLVQYVVHTG
-179 IGSIASA
+179 LGAVVTA
-186 LKSNERLW
+186 LKANESIWR
-194 YMWSRNFLWISI
+194 MWSRNFLWISI

-213 GAGFIVSSLGTVRF
+213 GAGFIVSSLGTARF
-227 WAFLVCIPIIV
+227 WAFLICIPIVI

-261 ERRRAESE
+261 ERARAELE
-269 RQRAEQAERHV
+269 HQRAEQAEKHV
-280 LELNNY
+280 QELNNY

-299 TKDHFRHAAFHDS
+299 TKEHFRHAAFHDS

-330 ESSERLDG
+330 ESSSRRDD
-338 HMFAVLFLDLDRFKN
+338 HTFAVLFLDLDRFKN

-433 GIALSSSGYDRAD
+433 GIAFSSSGYDRAD

-469 FDQGMHARAV
+469 FDHGMHARAV

-489 QAIEQKEFCV
+489 QAIENKEFCV
-499 YYQPIVCLQTGRL
+499 YYQPIVSLQTGRL
-512 SGFEALVRWNHP
+512 AGFEALVRWNHP
-524 RRGIVS
+524 RRGLVS

-554 ACSHIR
+554 ACAQVR
-560 QWQIDSPSHRSLSLS
+560 QWQIDSPSHRNLSLS

-581 QVAQPDLLERI
+581 QVAQPDLLDRI
-592 KAALEASQL
+592 KEALATSKL

-657 YLKIDRSFVMRLTT
+657 YLKIDRSFVSRLTT

-683 LARNLGMEVIAEGVE
+683 LARNLGMEVIAEGIE

-710 CEYGQGYLFSRP
+710 CEYGQGFLFSRP
-722 VENDGVE
+722 VNNESVH
-729 HLLAQDARRDT
+729 HLLSQDARRDL
-740 EPDINLEQHGEDVI
+740 EPDLNLAHTDDDF
-754 VSARL
+754 SAAYSM
-759 VV
+759 

>member
-1 MLTAEAERIAEIR
+1 
-14 RENRGDM
+14 M
-21 KIFRQNSVAIYMWL
+21 KTLRQHSMSVYMWT
-35 IVVAGTAS
+35 VVAAGAAC
-43 VLYAAYSLPRG
+43 VLYATCKLQVG
-54 IIDGYF
+54 IVDGYF

-65 ITAVLGSRIAIRIPA
+65 ITAVLGSRIAIRIPK

-128 GSASLA
+128 GSAALA
-134 CSVFTTAT
+134 CSVFTTAQ
-142 VLKFIFGSTTN
+142 VLKFAFGSTTN
-153 LMKSGASLAIIALC
+153 LLNNGASLAIISLC
-167 VMGMVQYLLHTG
+167 VMGLVQYLVHTG
-179 IGSIASA
+179 LGAVVTA
-186 LKSNERLW
+186 LKANESIWR
-194 YMWSRNFLWISI
+194 MWSRNFLWISI

-213 GAGFIVSSLGTVRF
+213 GAGFIVSSLGTARF
-227 WAFLVCIPIIV
+227 WAFFVCIPIII

-261 ERRRAESE
+261 ERARAELE
-269 RQRAEQAERHV
+269 HQRAEQAERHV
-280 LELNNY
+280 HELNNY

-330 ESSERLDG
+330 ESSHRRGE

-370 AERLERTLRPVDTL
+370 AERLERTLRPIDTL

-395 LSGMTDAT
+395 VTGMTDAT

-410 RIQDELSQPF
+410 RIQDELTQPF

-426 AFATASI
+426 AFASSSI
-433 GIALSSSGYDRAD
+433 GIALSSTGYDRPD
-446 DILRDADIA
+446 DILRDADTA

-469 FDQGMHARAV
+469 FDHGIHARAV

-489 QAIEQKEFCV
+489 HAVEQKEFCV
-499 YYQPIVCLQTGRL
+499 YYQPIVSLQTGRL
-512 SGFEALVRWNHP
+512 AGFEALVRWNHP
-524 RRGIVS
+524 RRGLVS

-547 GQWVLNE
+547 GEWVLQE
-554 ACSHIR
+554 ACRHIR
-560 QWQIDSPSHRSLSLS
+560 QCQMAHPSHRSLSLS

-581 QVAQPDLLERI
+581 QVAQSDLIDRVKE
-592 KAALEASQL
+592 ALAVSKL

-627 QLRSLGVQLSIDD
+627 QLRALGVQLSIDD

-657 YLKIDRSFVMRLTT
+657 YLKIDRSFVSRLTT

-683 LARNLGMEVIAEGVE
+683 LARNLGMEVIAEGIE

-710 CEYGQGYLFSRP
+710 CEYGQGFLFSHP
-722 VENDGVE
+722 VNKDAVL
-729 HLLAQDARRDT
+729 HLLAADAHRDS
-740 EPDINLEQHGEDVI
+740 PDLAPLPAEEEID
-754 VSARL
+754 L
-759 VV
+759 VYSM

>member
-1 MLTAEAERIAEIR
+1 
-14 RENRGDM
+14 
-21 KIFRQNSVAIYMWL
+21 MWS
-35 IVVAGTAS
+35 IVGVGTAL
-43 VLYAAYSLPRG
+43 VLYSAVTLPAG
-54 IIDGYF
+54 IVDGYF

-65 ITAVLGSRIAIRIPA
+65 ITAVIGSHIAIRIPR
-80 ISGNIT
+80 INVNIT
-86 LEDTFVFIAL
+86 VEDTFVFIAL
-96 LLYGGEAAV
+96 LLYGSQAAV
-105 MIGALAGICSAL
+105 ILGALTGICCAL

-128 GSASLA
+128 GSGALA
-134 CSVFTTAT
+134 CAVFATGT
-142 VLKFIFGSTTN
+142 VLRFTFGSTTDLLN
-153 LMKSGASLAIIALC
+153 GGASLAIIALC
-167 VMGMVQYLLHTG
+167 LMGLVQYLVHTG
-179 IGSIASA
+179 IGATASA
-186 LKSNERLW
+186 LKANESIWR
-194 YMWSRNFLWISI
+194 MWSRNFLWMSI

-213 GAGFIVSSLGTVRF
+213 GAGFIVNSLGTTRF
-227 WAFLVCIPIIV
+227 WAFLVSIPIII

-261 ERRRAESE
+261 ERARAELE
-269 RQRAEQAERHV
+269 HQRAEQAEKHV
-280 LELNNY
+280 AELNNY

-299 TKDHFRHAAFHDS
+299 TKEHFRHAAFHDS

-330 ESSERLDG
+330 ESSKRRGE

-370 AERLERTLRPVDTL
+370 AERLERTLRPIDTL

-395 LSGMTDAT
+395 LSGMSDAT

-433 GIALSSSGYDRAD
+433 GIALSSSGYDRPD

-469 FDQGMHARAV
+469 FDHGMHARAV

-489 QAIEQKEFCV
+489 QAIERNEFCV
-499 YYQPIVCLQTGRL
+499 YYQPIVSLETGRL
-512 SGFEALVRWNHP
+512 AGFEALVRWNHP
-524 RRGIVS
+524 RRGLVS

-547 GQWVLNE
+547 GEWVLNE
-554 ACSHIR
+554 ACARVR

-581 QVAQPDLLERI
+581 QVAQPDLLNRI
-592 KAALEASQL
+592 KEALENSKL
-601 NPHCLKLEITES
+601 NSHCLKLEITES
-613 VVMENAEAAALMFK
+613 VVMENAEAAAQMFK

-657 YLKIDRSFVMRLTT
+657 YLKIDRSFVSRLTT

-683 LARNLGMEVIAEGVE
+683 LARNLGMEVIAEGIE
-698 TEEQYQQLKMLG
+698 TEEQFQQLKMLG

-722 VENDGVE
+722 VANEGVD
-729 HLLAQDARRDT
+729 HLLSQDSKRDI
-740 EPDINLEQHGEDVI
+740 EPELNLDHSEDELSI
-754 VSARL
+754 AYSM
-759 VV
+759 

>member
-1 MLTAEAERIAEIR
+1 
-14 RENRGDM
+14 M
-21 KIFRQNSVAIYMWL
+21 KLLRQQATGVYMWS
-35 IVVAGTAS
+35 IVALGTAS
-43 VLYAAYSLPRG
+43 VLYAVYTLPAG

-65 ITAVLGSRIAIRIPA
+65 VTAVIGSRIAIRIPR
-80 ISGNIT
+80 IKVNIT
-86 LEDTFVFIAL
+86 VDDTFIFIAL
-96 LLYGGEAAV
+96 LLYGGEAA
-105 MIGALAGICSAL
+105 IILSALTGVCSAL
-117 RISRKVRTVAF
+117 RISSKIRTVAF
-128 GSASLA
+128 SSAALAVSVFATSIALKLAFGSATGL
-134 CSVFTTAT
+134 
-142 VLKFIFGSTTN
+142 LNGDGSI
-153 LMKSGASLAIIALC
+153 AVIALC
-167 VMGMVQYLLHTG
+167 VMGLVQYLVHTG
-179 IGSIASA
+179 IGAIVSA
-186 LKSNERLW
+186 LKANESIWR
-194 YMWSRNFLWISI
+194 MWSRNFLWISI

-213 GAGFIVSSLGTVRF
+213 GAGFIVSSLGTARF

-261 ERRRAESE
+261 ERARAELE
-269 RQRAEQAERHV
+269 HERAEQAERHV
-280 LELNNY
+280 QELNNY

-299 TKDHFRHAAFHDS
+299 TKEHFRHAAFHDS

-330 ESSERLDG
+330 ENSKRHNG

-370 AERLERTLRPVDTL
+370 AERLERTLRPLDTL

-410 RIQDELSQPF
+410 RIEDELSQPF

-433 GIALSSSGYDRAD
+433 GIALSSSGYDRPE
-446 DILRDADIA
+446 DILRDADTA
-455 MYRAKENGKARYEV
+455 MYRAKENGKARYEM
-469 FDQGMHARAV
+469 FDHGMHARAV

-499 YYQPIVCLQTGRL
+499 YYQPIISLQTGRL
-512 SGFEALVRWNHP
+512 HGFEALVRWQHP
-524 RRGIVS
+524 RRGLVS

-554 ACSHIR
+554 ACAHVR

-592 KAALEASQL
+592 KEALDISKL

-683 LARNLGMEVIAEGVE
+683 LARNLGMEVIAEGIE
-698 TEEQYQQLKMLG
+698 TDEQYQQLKALG

-722 VENDGVE
+722 VDNDRVP
-729 HLLAQDARRDT
+729 HLLTQDSKRDT
-740 EPDINLEQHGEDVI
+740 EPDLNLDLHNDDE
-754 VSARL
+754 VSVAYSM
-759 VV
+759 

>member
-1 MLTAEAERIAEIR
+1 
-14 RENRGDM
+14 
-21 KIFRQNSVAIYMWL
+21 MWL
-35 IVVAGTAS
+35 VVAAGAATC
-43 VLYAAYSLPRG
+43 LFAAYNLPRG
-54 IIDGYF
+54 LIDGYF

-65 ITAVLGSRIAIRIPA
+65 ITAVIGSRIAIRIPQ
-80 ISGNIT
+80 INVNIT
-86 LEDTFVFIAL
+86 VDDTFVFIAL
-96 LLYGGEAAV
+96 LLYGGEAAIL
-105 MIGALAGICSAL
+105 IGALAGICSAL

-128 GSASLA
+128 GGGALA
-134 CSVFTTAT
+134 CV
-142 VLKFIFGSTTN
+142 VLVNYAVLQLTFGSPTALFAHGSSMAVIGLC
-153 LMKSGASLAIIALC
+153 LMGI
-167 VMGMVQYLLHTG
+167 VQYLVHTCLG
-179 IGSIASA
+179 ATASA
-186 LKSNERLW
+186 LKAGESVWR
-194 YMWSRNFLWISI
+194 MWSRNFLWISI

-213 GAGFIVSSLGTVRF
+213 GAGFIVSSLGTARF
-227 WAFLVCIPIIV
+227 WAFLVCIPIII

-261 ERRRAESE
+261 ERARAEAE
-269 RQRAEQAERHV
+269 HERAEQAERHV
-280 LELNNY
+280 QELNAY

-299 TKDHFRHAAFHDS
+299 TKEHFRHAAFHDS

-322 TELLKAEI
+322 TELLKAEM
-330 ESSERLDG
+330 ENSKRRRDP

-370 AERLERTLRPVDTL
+370 AERLERALRPVDTL

-395 LSGMTDAT
+395 LSGISDAT

-426 AFATASI
+426 AFASSSI
-433 GIALSSSGYDRAD
+433 GIALSSTGYDRPE
-446 DILRDADIA
+446 DILRDADTA

-469 FDQGMHARAV
+469 FDHGMHARAV

-489 QAIEQKEFCV
+489 QAVEQKEFCV
-499 YYQPIVCLQTGRL
+499 YYQPIVSLQTGRL
-512 SGFEALVRWNHP
+512 AGFEALVRWNHP
-524 RRGIVS
+524 RRGLVS

-547 GQWVLNE
+547 GEWVLQE
-554 ACSHIR
+554 ACRHIR
-560 QWQIDSPSHRSLSLS
+560 QCQSAHPTHRSLSLS

-581 QVAQPDLLERI
+581 QVAQPDLLDRI
-592 KAALEASQL
+592 KEALAVSKL
-601 NPHCLKLEITES
+601 DAHCLKLEITES

-627 QLRSLGVQLSIDD
+627 QLRALGVQLSIDD

-657 YLKIDRSFVMRLTT
+657 YLKIDRSFVSRLTT

-683 LARNLGMEVIAEGVE
+683 LARNLGMEVIAEGIE
-698 TEEQYQQLKMLG
+698 TEEQYQQLRLLG
-710 CEYGQGYLFSRP
+710 CEYGQGYLFSHP
-722 VENDGVE
+722 VSKEGVA
-729 HLLAQDARRDT
+729 HLVAQDAHRDSGPEAMLQPNT
-740 EPDINLEQHGEDVI
+740 AEDEI
-754 VSARL
+754 ELLYSM
-759 VV
+759 

>member
-1 MLTAEAERIAEIR
+1 
-14 RENRGDM
+14 
-21 KIFRQNSVAIYMWL
+21 MWL
-35 IVVAGTAS
+35 VIATGAAC
-43 VLYAAYSLPRG
+43 VLYAALTLPAG

-65 ITAVLGSRIAIRIPA
+65 ITAVIGSRIAIRIPQ
-80 ISGNIT
+80 INVNIT
-86 LEDTFVFIAL
+86 VDDTFVFMAL
-96 LLYGGEAAV
+96 LLYGAEAAV
-105 MIGALAGICSAL
+105 MTGALAGICSAL

-128 GSASLA
+128 GSAALA
-134 CSVFTTAT
+134 CAVFATAAVLT
-142 VLKFIFGSTTN
+142 VAFGSTTKLLN
-153 LMKSGASLAIIALC
+153 RDASIAVIALS
-167 VMGMVQYLLHTG
+167 VMGMVQYLVHTI
-179 IGSIASA
+179 IGAIASA
-186 LKSNERLW
+186 LKANETIWR
-194 YMWSRNFLWISI
+194 MWSRNFLWISI

-213 GAGFIVSSLGTVRF
+213 GAGFIVNSLGTARF
-227 WAFLVCIPIIV
+227 WAFLVCIPIII

-261 ERRRAESE
+261 ERARAEIE
-269 RQRAEQAERHV
+269 HQRAEQAERHV
-280 LELNNY
+280 QELNNY
-286 IAEQERISRVLEE
+286 ITEQERISRVLEE
-299 TKDHFRHAAFHDS
+299 TKEHFRHAAFHDS

-330 ESSERLDG
+330 ESSSRHG
-338 HMFAVLFLDLDRFKN
+338 HLFAVLFLDLDRFKN

-370 AERLERTLRPVDTL
+370 AGRLERTLRPVDTL

-403 DAVRVAQ
+403 DAVKVAQ
-410 RIQDELSQPF
+410 RIHDEMSQPF

-433 GIALSSSGYDRAD
+433 GIALSSSGYERPD
-446 DILRDADIA
+446 DILRDADTA
-455 MYRAKENGKARYEV
+455 MYRAKENGKARYEL
-469 FDQGMHARAV
+469 FDHAMHARAV

-489 QAIEQKEFCV
+489 QAIERNEFCV
-499 YYQPIVCLQTGRL
+499 HYQPIVSLQTGRL
-512 SGFEALVRWNHP
+512 AGFEALVRWNHP
-524 RRGIVS
+524 RRGLVS
-530 PADFIPVAEET
+530 PLDFIPVAEET

-554 ACSHIR
+554 ACAQVR
-560 QWQIDSPSHRSLSLS
+560 EWQIDSPSHRSLSLS
-575 VNLSAR
+575 VNLSVR

-592 KAALEASQL
+592 KEALDTSKL

-683 LARNLGMEVIAEGVE
+683 LARNLGMEVIAEGIE

-710 CEYGQGYLFSRP
+710 CEFGQGYLFSRP
-722 VENDGVE
+722 VNSDNVAR
-729 HLLAQDARRDT
+729 LLAQDAHRDT
-740 EPDINLEQHGEDVI
+740 EPDIDLALPLEDENLVAY
-754 VSARL
+754 SM
-759 VV
+759 

>member
-1 MLTAEAERIAEIR
+1 
-14 RENRGDM
+14 
-21 KIFRQNSVAIYMWL
+21 MWL
-35 IVVAGTAS
+35 IVAAGTAC
-43 VLYAAYSLPRG
+43 VLYAAFTLPTG
-54 IIDGYF
+54 VIDGYF

-65 ITAVLGSRIAIRIPA
+65 VTAVLGSRIAIRIPK

-86 LEDTFVFIAL
+86 VDDTFVFITL

-128 GSASLA
+128 ASAALS
-134 CSVFTTAT
+134 CSVLATAT
-142 VLKFIFGSTTN
+142 VLKFTFGSTTN
-153 LMKSGASLAIIALC
+153 LINNGGSLAVIALC
-167 VMGMVQYLLHTG
+167 VMGLVQYLIHTG
-179 IGSIASA
+179 IGAAATAIKAGESIW
-186 LKSNERLW
+186 R
-194 YMWSRNFLWISI
+194 MWTRNFLWMSI

-213 GAGFIVSSLGTVRF
+213 GAGFIVSSLGTTRF
-227 WAFLVCIPIIV
+227 WAFLICIPIII

-261 ERRRAESE
+261 ERARAEAE
-269 RQRAEQAERHV
+269 HERAEQAERHV
-280 LELNNY
+280 QELNNY
-286 IAEQERISRVLEE
+286 IVEQERISRVLEE
-299 TKDHFRHAAFHDS
+299 TKEHFRHAAFHDS

-330 ESSERLDG
+330 ETSKRRRD

-370 AERLERTLRPVDTL
+370 AERLEKALRPVDTL

-403 DAVRVAQ
+403 DTVRVAQ
-410 RIQDELSQPF
+410 RIQDELTQPF

-433 GIALSSSGYDRAD
+433 GIALSSSGYDRPE
-446 DILRDADIA
+446 DILRDADTA
-455 MYRAKENGKARYEV
+455 MYRAKENGKARYEL
-469 FDQGMHARAV
+469 FDHGMHARAV

-489 QAIEQKEFCV
+489 QAVEQKEFSV
-499 YYQPIVCLQTGRL
+499 FYQPIVCLQTGRL

-524 RRGIVS
+524 RRGLVS
-530 PADFIPVAEET
+530 PGDFIPVAEET

-547 GQWVLNE
+547 GDWVLNE
-554 ACSHIR
+554 ACKHIR
-560 QWQIDSPSHRSLSLS
+560 ECQLYSPSHRSLSLS

-581 QVAQPDLLERI
+581 QVAQPDLLEQI
-592 KAALEASQL
+592 KQALATSKL

-683 LARNLGMEVIAEGVE
+683 LARNLGMEVIAEGIE

-722 VENDGVE
+722 VDNNGVRL
-729 HLLAQDARRDT
+729 LLAHDAKRDL
-740 EPDINLEQHGEDVI
+740 EPDLDLAQPTDDK
-754 VSARL
+754 VSL
-759 VV
+759 VYSM

>member
-1 MLTAEAERIAEIR
+1 
-14 RENRGDM
+14 
-21 KIFRQNSVAIYMWL
+21 MWL
-35 IVVAGTAS
+35 IVAAGTAS
-43 VLYAAYSLPRG
+43 VLYAAFTLPRG

-65 ITAVLGSRIAIRIPA
+65 ITAVLGSRIAIRIPQ

-142 VLKFIFGSTTN
+142 VLKVIFGSTTN
-153 LMKSGASLAIIALC
+153 LMNSGTSLAIIALC
-167 VMGMVQYLLHTG
+167 VMGMAQYLLHTG

-186 LKSNERLW
+186 LKTNQRLW

-213 GAGFIVSSLGTVRF
+213 GAGFIVSSLGTFRF

-248 REVKASARHAEEA
+248 REVKSSARYAEEA
-261 ERRRAESE
+261 ERRRAE
-269 RQRAEQAERHV
+269 QAERHV
-280 LELNNY
+280 QELNNY

-299 TKDHFRHAAFHDS
+299 TKEHFRHAAFHDS

-330 ESSERLDG
+330 ESSQRRDG

-410 RIQDELSQPF
+410 RIQDELTQPF

-455 MYRAKENGKARYEV
+455 MYRAKENGKARYEL

-499 YYQPIVCLQTGRL
+499 YYQPIICLQTGRL
-512 SGFEALVRWNHP
+512 AGFEALVRWNHP

-547 GQWVLNE
+547 GEWVLNE
-554 ACSHIR
+554 ACMHVR

-592 KAALEASQL
+592 KEALETSKL

-613 VVMENAEAAALMFK
+613 VVMENAEAATLMFK

-683 LARNLGMEVIAEGVE
+683 LARNLGMEVIAEGIE

-722 VENDGVE
+722 VDNDGCRSTCSHRMHAE
-729 HLLAQDARRDT
+729 TQSLTSISPSAPKTENLLAY
-740 EPDINLEQHGEDVI
+740 
-754 VSARL
+754 SM
-759 VV
+759 

>member
-1 MLTAEAERIAEIR
+1 
-14 RENRGDM
+14 
-21 KIFRQNSVAIYMWL
+21 MWL
-35 IVVAGTAS
+35 IVGAGTAS
-43 VLYAAYSLPRG
+43 VLYAAYTLPRG
-54 IIDGYF
+54 VIDGYF

-65 ITAVLGSRIAIRIPA
+65 ITAVLGSRIAVRIPQ

-96 LLYGGEAAV
+96 LLYGGESAV

-142 VLKFIFGSTTN
+142 VIKAIFGSTTN
-153 LMKSGASLAIIALC
+153 LMNRGASLAIIALC
-167 VMGMVQYLLHTG
+167 VMGMVQYLIHTG
-179 IGSIASA
+179 IGSVASA
-186 LKSNERLW
+186 LKANERLW

-213 GAGFIVSSLGTVRF
+213 GAGLIVSSLGTVRF

-248 REVKASARHAEEA
+248 REVKASARYAEEA
-261 ERRRAESE
+261 ERRRAE
-269 RQRAEQAERHV
+269 QAERHV
-280 LELNNY
+280 QELNNY

-299 TKDHFRHAAFHDS
+299 TKEHFRHAAFHDS

-330 ESSERLDG
+330 ESSQRRDG

-395 LSGMTDAT
+395 LSGMNDAT

-410 RIQDELSQPF
+410 RIQDELTQPF
-420 VLDKNS
+420 ALDKNS

-433 GIALSSSGYDRAD
+433 GIALSSTGYDRAD

-455 MYRAKENGKARYEV
+455 MYRAKENGKARYEL
-469 FDQGMHARAV
+469 FDHGMHARAV

-499 YYQPIVCLQTGRL
+499 YYQPIICLQTGRL

-547 GQWVLNE
+547 GEWVLNE
-554 ACSHIR
+554 ACSHVR
-560 QWQIDSPSHRSLSLS
+560 QWQIESPSHRSLSLS

-592 KAALEASQL
+592 KEALENSKL

-683 LARNLGMEVIAEGVE
+683 LARNLGMEVIAEGIE
-698 TEEQYQQLKMLG
+698 TEEQYQQLRMLG

-722 VENDGVE
+722 VDNDAVA
-729 HLLAQDARRDT
+729 HLLAQDALRDT
-740 EPDINLEQHGEDVI
+740 EPDINLVELAQDEN
-754 VSARL
+754 L
-759 VV
+759 VTYSM